1 MGGMGLGSHG
11 LACSGRMLKGGEGS
25 GSARG
30 VVEGAVRKE
39 WVPGKATACGGG
51 GCVAMQSWRGSG
63 DAGGHDMLCWN
74 QSGHGRAFCGH
85 VGDSGLRSEGEWR
98 PHRVRTVRMLQPV
111 ACHISF

>member
-30 VVEGAVRKE
+30 VVEEAVRKE

-51 GCVAMQSWRGSG
+51 GVWQCSHGEVLGMQVAMTCCAGTRVVMVEPSVAMLGTLGSAVRVNG
-63 DAGGHDMLCWN
+63 IPTG
-74 QSGHGRAFCGH
+74 
-85 VGDSGLRSEGEWR
+85 SE
-98 PHRVRTVRMLQPV
+98 L
-111 ACHISF
+111 

>member
-51 GCVAMQSWRGSG
+51 VCGNAVMERFWGCRW
-63 DAGGHDMLCWN
+63 
-74 QSGHGRAFCGH
+74 
-85 VGDSGLRSEGEWR
+85 
-98 PHRVRTVRMLQPV
+98 P
-111 ACHISF
+111 